1 MNERWHEK
9 NEQHRA
15 ARAKAEEP
23 PGPYAWVQRLITAL
37 IVIGGFALAYVFAR
51 DAMNSGLLFVAILI
65 SLVMAHEA
73 GHFFT
78 AKAFGVYVHEFGLGF
93 PPRVW
98 AFKYG
103 ETEYSVNWLP
113 IGGFVRLEGEENPDH
128 PRSLASRPRWQ
139 RFIVL
144 GSGAIV
150 NLILP
155 IFLFAAALSWPHEV
169 PVGRAEITQVVEG
182 APAEVAGLQVGDLI
196 YEIDGRD
203 AKNVSE
209 VSRYIR
215 VNIGK
220 TIDILVRRNGE
231 YVLVQVEARWSPPEG
246 QGPTGIG
253 IAPSVVAPDGRPF
266 TETEALPPWESIPQ
280 GFRQTWDTMILARNE
295 IISWFQGSSA
305 PQFAGP
311 VGIGQTVGEVARQQ
325 ETASDAVSPLLEIAA
340 LLSINLGILNLLPLP
355 MLDGGRIFFLM
366 IEVARRGKRIAPEKE
381 AFVHMIGFIV
391 FITLALVI
399 TFFDISRIA
408 SGESV
413 FR

>member
-1 MNERWHEK
+1 MNERWHER
-9 NEQHRA
+9 NEARRA
-15 ARAKAEEP
+15 EVEP
-23 PGPYAWVQRLITAL
+23 PDRYQWVRRLITAL
-37 IVIGGFALAYVFAR
+37 IIFGGIALGFMFAS
-51 DAMNSGLLFVAILI
+51 DAMGSGLLFIVIIIA
-65 SLVMAHEA
+65 LVMTHEA

-78 AKAFGVYVHEFGLGF
+78 AKAFGIYVHEFGVGF
-93 PPRVW
+93 PPRAW

-113 IGGFVRLEGEENPDH
+113 IGGFVRLEGEESAAH
-128 PRSLASRPRWQ
+128 PRSLAVRPRWQ
-139 RFIVL
+139 RLIVL
-144 GSGAIV
+144 ASGAVV

-155 IFLFAAALSWPHEV
+155 VVLFAAALSWPHEV
-169 PVGRAEITQVVEG
+169 PVGRAEITNVVEG
-182 APAEVAGLQVGDLI
+182 APADLAGLQAGDLI
-196 YEIDGRD
+196 FEIDGRD
-203 AKNVSE
+203 ATNVSE
-209 VSRYIR
+209 ASRYIR
-215 VNIGK
+215 LNVGN

-231 YVLVQVEARWSPPEG
+231 FITLPVEARWSPPEG

-295 IISWFQGSSA
+295 IIGWFRGSTS

-311 VGIGQTVGEVARQQ
+311 VGIADTVGELARQQ

-355 MLDGGRIFFLM
+355 MLDGGRIFFLL
-366 IEVARRGKRIAPEKE
+366 IEVVRRGKRIAPERE
-381 AFVHMIGFIV
+381 AFVHMIGFLV
-391 FITLALVI
+391 FISFALVI

-408 SGESV
+408 SGDSL

>member
-1 MNERWHEK
+1 MNERWHER
-9 NEQHRA
+9 NEAQH
-15 ARAKAEEP
+15 AEVGP
-23 PGPYAWVQRLITAL
+23 PDRYRWVRRLITAL
-37 IVIGGFALAYVFAR
+37 IIFSGIALGFMFAS
-51 DAMNSGLLFVAILI
+51 DVMNSGLLFIIIIIA
-65 SLVMAHEA
+65 LVMTHEA

-78 AKAFGVYVHEFGLGF
+78 AKAFGIYVHEFGVGF
-93 PPRVW
+93 PPRAW

-113 IGGFVRLEGEENPDH
+113 IGGFVRLEGEESAAH
-128 PRSLASRPRWQ
+128 PRSLAVRPRWQ
-139 RFIVL
+139 RLIVL
-144 GSGAIV
+144 ASGAVV

-155 IFLFAAALSWPHEV
+155 VILFATALSWPHEV
-169 PVGRAEITQVVEG
+169 PVGRAEITNVVKG
-182 APAEVAGLQVGDLI
+182 APADLGGLQAGDLI
-196 YEIDGRD
+196 FEIDGRD
-203 AKNVSE
+203 ATNVSAA
-209 VSRYIR
+209 SRYIR
-215 VNIGK
+215 LNVGN
-220 TIDILVRRNGE
+220 TIDILVRRDGE
-231 YVLVQVEARWSPPEG
+231 FITLPVKARWSPPEG

-253 IAPSVVAPDGRPF
+253 IAPSVTAPDGRPF

-295 IISWFQGSSA
+295 IIGWFRGSSS

-311 VGIGQTVGEVARQQ
+311 VGIADTVGEIARQQ

-366 IEVARRGKRIAPEKE
+366 IEIARRGKRIAPEKE
-381 AFVHMIGFIV
+381 AFVHMIGFLV
-391 FITLALVI
+391 FISFALVI

-408 SGESV
+408 SGDSL

>member
-1 MNERWHEK
+1 MNERWHERS
-9 NEQHRA
+9 EARRA
-15 ARAKAEEP
+15 EVEP
-23 PGPYAWVQRLITAL
+23 PDRYQWVRRLITAL
-37 IVIGGFALAYVFAR
+37 IIFGGIALGFMFAS
-51 DAMNSGLLFVAILI
+51 DAMGSGLLFIVIIIA
-65 SLVMAHEA
+65 LVMTHEA

-78 AKAFGVYVHEFGLGF
+78 AKAFGIYVHEFGVGF
-93 PPRVW
+93 PPRAW

-113 IGGFVRLEGEENPDH
+113 IGGFVRLEGEESAAH
-128 PRSLASRPRWQ
+128 PRSLAVRPRWQ
-139 RFIVL
+139 RLIVL
-144 GSGAIV
+144 ASGAVV

-155 IFLFAAALSWPHEV
+155 VVLFATALSWPHEV
-169 PVGRAEITQVVEG
+169 PVGRAEITNVVEG
-182 APAEVAGLQVGDLI
+182 APADLAGLQAGDLI
-196 YEIDGRD
+196 FEIDGRD
-203 AKNVSE
+203 ATNVSE
-209 VSRYIR
+209 ASRYIR
-215 VNIGK
+215 LNVGN
-220 TIDILVRRNGE
+220 TIDILVRRDGE
-231 YVLVQVEARWSPPEG
+231 FITLPVKARWSPPEG

-295 IISWFQGSSA
+295 IIGWFRGSTS

-311 VGIGQTVGEVARQQ
+311 VGIADTVGELARQQ

-355 MLDGGRIFFLM
+355 MLDGGRIFFLL
-366 IEVARRGKRIAPEKE
+366 IEVVRRGKRIAPERE
-381 AFVHMIGFIV
+381 AFVHMIGFLV
-391 FITLALVI
+391 FISFALVI

-408 SGESV
+408 SGDSL